1 MLPRR
6 HLGARGV
13 LRAACARR
21 LRVLPSL
28 IQGEQTTVSSSTV
41 FVRWTL
47 LALMHGVLTRDGFH
61 APAVPVKAGEAD
73 HAPQPTKS
81 TEVSSV
87 RVLGESM
94 TGQLVEYETYQ
105 GILLHQPLPAHIVD
119 FWTRTIV
126 WYQIVG
132 GEVSRKKL
140 ADRREQMQNRKAHLL
155 RLAPTGNALP
165 PVHPYCLFLLSAH
178 TYVRAPTH
186 PWGLVLFSRALSWYT
201 PSYSSAVRHTC
212 IFSPRL
218 SVQMVYVSRWSTWS
232 APTRFSSRKSPSAK
246 LGSLPGQVSSRAL

>member
-1 MLPRR
+1 
-6 HLGARGV
+6 
-13 LRAACARR
+13 
-21 LRVLPSL
+21 
-28 IQGEQTTVSSSTV
+28 
-41 FVRWTL
+41 
-47 LALMHGVLTRDGFH
+47 MHGVLTRDGFH
-61 APAVPVKAGEAD
+61 APAVPVKPGEAD

-81 TEVSSV
+81 TEVASV

-155 RLAPTGNALP
+155 RLAPTGTYTRHIHVYCPPYIFTVLHSRLAPTGTYALP
-165 PVHPYCLFLLSAH
+165 HIRAVYFPVLSRGILCRIQ
-178 TYVRAPTH
+178 VPSGAPA
-186 PWGLVLFSRALSWYT
+186 FSQ
-201 PSYSSAVRHTC
+201 
-212 IFSPRL
+212 PRPF
-218 SVQMVYVSRWSTWS
+218 VQSQYVSRWSTSS
-232 APTRFSSRKSPSAK
+232 AHTRFSSRKSPSAK
-246 LGSLPGQVSSRAL
+246 LGSLPGQVCKRAL